1 MDKSEVKC
9 IRRHSQIINGS
20 LPLSQK
26 KKEYGG
32 CILRVLTYGADTSRP
47 TKRVLLKLYHHRGTN
62 EIIII
67 AASLR
72 TAPAGA
78 ASSSSHCHLEN
89 RSTMASPR
97 RLGPWSSC
105 FIGRRNQGRHPYAI
119 RSHPTFGL
127 SQGGLLDADD
137 GRWCHQRPTDAMG
150 RQDNQTTP
158 PTIFFLL
165 GLEGYAAK
173 GEGNAAAHRAVKK
186 TTFDA

>member
-9 IRRHSQIINGS
+9 IRRHSQILNGS
-20 LPLSQK
+20 LPLSLQ
-26 KKEYGG
+26 KKEYGS

-47 TKRVLLKLYHHRGTN
+47 TKRVLLKLYHHRGTD

-105 FIGRRNQGRHPYAI
+105 FIGCRNQGRHPYAI
-119 RSHPTFGL
+119 RTHPTFGL

-150 RQDNQTTP
+150 REDNQTTS
-158 PTIFFLL
+158 PTIFFAGSGRLFC
-165 GLEGYAAK
+165 K
-173 GEGNAAAHRAVKK
+173 R
-186 TTFDA
+186 